1 MIDNKKMETSIIASF
16 FVALISVVNP
26 IGALPMF
33 MALTQNLSE
42 TQRKSMVRSCSFAV
56 FITLVTSLFLG
67 EKILIFFGI
76 SIASFTVG
84 GGILIFS
91 MATSMINAKDV
102 ESKLTQ
108 DEVDDDEIR
117 EIGIVPLAIPLLAGP
132 GAISTTIIYAQ
143 KIQNPLELTLVIPIL
158 FLSALCIYLILINA
172 SRISAKMGTLGVNVM
187 TRIMGLILLAMSIQM
202 MTHGLSDILPILKAK
217 L

>member
-1 MIDNKKMETSIIASF
+1 METSIMASF

-33 MALTQNLSE
+33 IALTTNLSE
-42 TQRKSMVRSCSFAV
+42 TQRKSMVRVCSIAV
-56 FITLVTSLFLG
+56 AVTLIVSLFIG
-67 EKILIFFGI
+67 ERILNFFGI

-143 KIQNPLELTLVIPIL
+143 KLDSPVDWALSVPIIL
-158 FLSALCIYLILINA
+158 ASVVCIYIVLINA
-172 SRISAKMGTLGVNVM
+172 DRISRKVGTLGVNVT
-187 TRIMGLILLAMSIQM
+187 TRIMGLILLAMSVQM
-202 MTHGLSDILPILKAK
+202 ITHGLANILPILKAK

>member
-1 MIDNKKMETSIIASF
+1 MASF
-16 FVALISVVNP
+16 FIALISVVNP

-33 MALTQNLSE
+33 MSLTQNLSE
-42 TQRKSMVRSCSFAV
+42 TQRRSMVRVCSIAV
-56 FITLVTSLFLG
+56 FVTLVVSLFIG
-67 EKILIFFGI
+67 EKILSFFGI

-108 DEVDDDEIR
+108 DEIDDDEIR

-143 KIQNPLELTLVIPIL
+143 KLDSPIDWALSIPIIFVSVL
-158 FLSALCIYLILINA
+158 AIYVVLINA
-172 SRISAKMGTLGVNVM
+172 NRISQKVGTLGVNVT

-202 MTHGLSDILPILKAK
+202 ITHGLSNILPILKAK

>member
-1 MIDNKKMETSIIASF
+1 MKTAHMISF
-16 FVALISVVNP
+16 FVALLSVVNP

-33 MALTQNLSE
+33 MGLTKNLSK
-42 TQRKSMVRSCSFAV
+42 TQRKSMVRVCSIAV
-56 FITLVTSLFLG
+56 FVTLVISLFIG
-67 EKILIFFGI
+67 KKILSFFGI
-76 SIASFTVG
+76 SIGAFTVG

-108 DEVDDDEIR
+108 DEMDDDSIR

-143 KIQNPLELTLVIPIL
+143 KLTSPIDWALSIPIL
-158 FLSALCIYLILINA
+158 FLAVLCIYIALINA
-172 SRISAKMGTLGVNVM
+172 NTISEKVGQLGVNVT
-187 TRIMGLILLAMSIQM
+187 TRVMGLFLLAMSVEMI
-202 MTHGLSDILPILKAK
+202 TNGLASILPILKAQ

>member
-1 MIDNKKMETSIIASF
+1 MASF

-33 MALTQNLSE
+33 IALTTNLSE
-42 TQRKSMVRSCSFAV
+42 TQRKSMVRVCSIAV
-56 FITLVTSLFLG
+56 AVTLIVSLFIG
-67 EKILIFFGI
+67 ERILNFFGI

-143 KIQNPLELTLVIPIL
+143 KLDSPVDWALSVPIIL
-158 FLSALCIYLILINA
+158 ASVVCIYIVLINA
-172 SRISAKMGTLGVNVM
+172 DRISRKVGTLGVNVT
-187 TRIMGLILLAMSIQM
+187 TRIMGLILLAMSVQM
-202 MTHGLSDILPILKAK
+202 ITHGLANILPILKAK

>member
-1 MIDNKKMETSIIASF
+1 MEFSIMVSF
-16 FVALISVVNP
+16 FVALLSVVNP

-33 MALTQNLSE
+33 MGLTKNLSK
-42 TQRKSMVRSCSFAV
+42 TQRRSMVRVCSIAV
-56 FITLVTSLFLG
+56 FVTLIISLFLG
-67 EKILIFFGI
+67 KKILGFFGI
-76 SIASFTVG
+76 SIGAFTVG

-108 DEVDDDEIR
+108 EEMDDDSIR
-117 EIGIVPLAIPLLAGP
+117 EVGIVPLAIPLLAGP

-143 KIQNPLELTLVIPIL
+143 NLSSPIDWALSIPII
-158 FLSALCIYLILINA
+158 FLAVLCIYIALINA
-172 SRISAKMGTLGVNVM
+172 NRISEKVGQLGVNVT
-187 TRIMGLILLAMSIQM
+187 TRVMGLFLLAMSVEMI
-202 MTHGLSDILPILKAK
+202 TNGLASILPILKAK

>member
-1 MIDNKKMETSIIASF
+1 MKTAHMISF
-16 FVALISVVNP
+16 FVALLSVVNP

-33 MALTQNLSE
+33 MGLTKNLSK
-42 TQRKSMVRSCSFAV
+42 TQRKSMVRVCSIAV
-56 FITLVTSLFLG
+56 FVTLVISLFIG
-67 EKILIFFGI
+67 KKILSFFGI
-76 SIASFTVG
+76 SIGAFTVG

-108 DEVDDDEIR
+108 DEMDDDSIR

-143 KIQNPLELTLVIPIL
+143 KLTSPIDWALSIPIL
-158 FLSALCIYLILINA
+158 LLAVLCIYIALINA
-172 SRISAKMGTLGVNVM
+172 NTISEKVGQLGVNVT
-187 TRIMGLILLAMSIQM
+187 TRVMGLFLLAMSVEMI
-202 MTHGLSDILPILKAK
+202 TNGLASILPILKAQ

>member
-1 MIDNKKMETSIIASF
+1 MVSF
-16 FVALISVVNP
+16 FVALLSVVNP

-33 MALTQNLSE
+33 MGLTKNLSK
-42 TQRKSMVRSCSFAV
+42 TQRRSMVRVCSIAV
-56 FITLVTSLFLG
+56 FVTLIISLFLG
-67 EKILIFFGI
+67 KKILAFFGI
-76 SIASFTVG
+76 SIGAFTVG

-108 DEVDDDEIR
+108 EEMDDDSIR
-117 EIGIVPLAIPLLAGP
+117 EVGIVPLAIPLLAGP

-143 KIQNPLELTLVIPIL
+143 NLSSPIDWALSIPII
-158 FLSALCIYLILINA
+158 FLAVLCIYIALINA
-172 SRISAKMGTLGVNVM
+172 NRISEKVGQLGVNVT
-187 TRIMGLILLAMSIQM
+187 TRVMGLFLLAMSVEMI
-202 MTHGLSDILPILKAK
+202 TNGLASILPILKAK